1 MSERLSLPGFSHR
14 QPDDST
20 TALPAT
26 HEKPRPRHSK
36 VRLILAG
43 LGTFLV
49 ATALLLEF
57 YVAPQ
62 LIAWPVSF
70 NQTDTLTATNASYYN
85 AGTLQTKQDARLT
98 YTLTIRSDAAS
109 SSHTTAVWESSAVLM
124 DPATKYTVNVV
135 TQRAAF
141 NRRTGQLS
149 NCCGAS
155 LNGDTRVRQTGL
167 GVAWPIGVQ
176 KTTYQVFDPNSGH
189 TFPAAYAGTAT
200 VGGVAAYRFV
210 QHVPPTVA
218 QQMAGIPVSILG
230 LPGNQVVVAN
240 RYWQATNTFWV
251 NPQTGVPVNEQVQGQ
266 SVLRGP
272 GGQGKLVVADVDLKM
287 TPATVHQLTSL
298 ASKNATSITLLQVIA
313 PVTTGVIGLI
323 LLALALVPFF
333 RRRMP
338 EPADDG
344 PGLVSDSIQRQDAS
358 AANGAVARESR
369 DASPAETAA
378 RDGQDA
384 SPAETTVSHEDQA
397 PVPAESAVSPEAQSA
412 GPANGTRPREDE
424 ETGPAGAAMTC
435 ESADRPD
442 SAGPGR
448 AGRPAPGPSRSRR
461 PCRAAGR

>member
-1 MSERLSLPGFSHR
+1 M
-14 QPDDST
+14 
-20 TALPAT
+20 
-26 HEKPRPRHSK
+26 
-36 VRLILAG
+36 
-43 LGTFLV
+43 
-49 ATALLLEF
+49 
-57 YVAPQ
+57 
-62 LIAWPVSF
+62 
-70 NQTDTLTATNASYYN
+70 
-85 AGTLQTKQDARLT
+85 
-98 YTLTIRSDAAS
+98 
-109 SSHTTAVWESSAVLM
+109 
-124 DPATKYTVNVV
+124 NVV

-230 LPGNQVVVAN
+230 LPGNQVVVAD

-369 DASPAETAA
+369 DASPAEVAA

-384 SPAETTVSHEDQA
+384 SPAEITVSHEDEA

-412 GPANGTRPREDE
+412 PGQRHPAAGRRGDRPGRRRYDPREC
-424 ETGPAGAAMTC
+424 GPAGL
-435 ESADRPD
+435 
-442 SAGPGR
+442 AGPGR

-461 PCRAAGR
+461 RCRAAGR

>member
-1 MSERLSLPGFSHR
+1 MSERLSLPGFSR
-14 QPDDST
+14 GSPADST
-20 TALPAT
+20 ADSTAAPPAT

-36 VRLILAG
+36 LRLALAG

-57 YVAPQ
+57 YIAPQ
-62 LIAWPVSF
+62 LIAWPASF

-85 AGTLQTKQDARLT
+85 AGTLQAKQSAGLT

-109 SSHTTAVWESSAVLM
+109 SNHTTAVWESSAVLM
-124 DPATKYTVNVV
+124 DPVTKYTVNVV

-189 TFPAAYAGTAT
+189 TFPATYAGTAT
-200 VGGVAAYRFV
+200 VGGVTAYRFV

-230 LPGNQVVVAN
+230 LPGNQAVVAN

-251 NPQTGVPVNEQVQGQ
+251 NPQTRVPVNEQVQGQ

-272 GGQGKLVVADVDLKM
+272 GGRGKLVVADVDLKM

-344 PGLVSDSIQRQDAS
+344 LGLVSDSMQRQDAS
-358 AANGAVARESR
+358 AANGAVSPEDR
-369 DASPAETAA
+369 DASPAGSTVSAEGQDASPAEVTVV

-384 SPAETTVSHEDQA
+384 SPAGSTVSAEGQDA
-397 PVPAESAVSPEAQSA
+397 SPAGITVSPEGQDTS
-412 GPANGTRPREDE
+412 PANGARPRENE
-424 ETGPAGAAMTC
+424 EASPAGAAMTR
-435 ESADRPD
+435 ESEDRQD
-442 SAGPGR
+442 
-448 AGRPAPGPSRSRR
+448 
-461 PCRAAGR
+461 